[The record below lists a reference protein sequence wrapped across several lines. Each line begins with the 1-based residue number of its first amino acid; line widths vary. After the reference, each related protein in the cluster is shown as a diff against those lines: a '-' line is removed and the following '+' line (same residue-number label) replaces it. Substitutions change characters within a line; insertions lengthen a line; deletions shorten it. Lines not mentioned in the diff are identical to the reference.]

1 MRIVADTNL
10 LIASIFWSGAP
21 YKIVQQALDGKIEIV
36 TSKDILNEVR
46 KVLKDP
52 KEGFML
58 GEQEIDDI
66 VNGIL
71 LYAKLIEPAI
81 IVDVVK
87 RDPKDNPI
95 IACALTAK
103 AEFIVT
109 RDNDLLVLKEYAGI
123 NILTPEEFLTL

>member
-71 LYAKLIEPAI
+71 LYAKLVEPAI

-123 NILTPEEFLTL
+123 NILTPEEFLKN

>member
-52 KEGFML
+52 EEEFVL
-58 GEQEIDDI
+58 SEQEIDDI

-71 LYAKLIEPAI
+71 LYAKLVEPAVT
-81 IVDVVK
+81 VDVVK

-109 RDNDLLVLKEYAGI
+109 RDKDLLVLKEYAGI
-123 NILTPEEFLTL
+123 KILTPEEFLKY